1 MKTNKIPKILIV
13 DDEYTVLK
21 DLEISLSE
29 KHYALSTASSY
40 KEAIEFLN
48 LTFFDILIT
57 DLVLPQNSGIDLIK
71 FAVKKNKI
79 FGSILMTG
87 YSDEMALIEAAHL
100 GVKEILKK
108 PFSDTELFSAIEKIL
123 EKQALEEENKRLTE
137 KLKHENLILSQEL
150 SKKIK
155 ASLEIIG
162 ESPRLINALEKAR
175 IVAETQIN
183 CIIGGENGTGKELL
197 AKYIHQNGPRKEN
210 PFVEVNCAALSPT
223 LFEAEL
229 FGHKKGAFTNANESR
244 AGFFEVADGGILFL
258 DEITEIP
265 FELQA
270 KLLTAV
276 EYGLIR
282 RVGDTK
288 DIKVNVQVIAATNR
302 NINSLVDDG
311 KLRRDLY
318 HRLSEGLIV
327 LPPLRERGNDI
338 KILLDFYLA
347 KYEQEFNKKANEIP
361 KELWEKIINYNW
373 PGNVRQLT
381 NFIKKWV
388 LFGEDTIIENS
399 MDNIFVEEE
408 EKQGIE
414 RVLAFDFI
422 DGTFEELEKAKKL
435 LIYKI
440 LDKYNGN
447 KSQAARHLGLTYQGL
462 LKMLK
467 KFEENSES
475 QTAD

>member
-1 MKTNKIPKILIV
+1 MNKNSIPKILIV

-29 KHYALSTASSY
+29 KNYELFTAASY
-40 KEAIEFLN
+40 KEALGILSDN
-48 LTFFDILIT
+48 RLDILIT

-71 FAVKKNKI
+71 YAVENNKI
-79 FGSILMTG
+79 YGSILMTG
-87 YSDEMALIEAAHL
+87 YSDEKALIEAAHL

-137 KLKHENLILSQEL
+137 KLKQENIILSQEL

-155 ASLEIIG
+155 DSLEIIG
-162 ESPRLINALEKAR
+162 ESPRLINALEKAQ
-175 IVAETQIN
+175 IVAQSQIN

-197 AKYIHQNGPRKEN
+197 AKYIHQNGPRKDK

-229 FGHKKGAFTNANESR
+229 FGHKKGAFTNASESR

-270 KLLTAV
+270 KLLSAV

-302 NINSLVDDG
+302 DINSLVDDG

-347 KYEQEFNKKANEIP
+347 KYEQEFNKKAKEMP
-361 KELWEKIINYNW
+361 KDLWEKIINYKW

-388 LFGEDTIIENS
+388 LFGEDTIIEKS
-399 MDNIFVEEE
+399 LENIFVEEP

-414 RVLAFDFI
+414 RVLSFDFI

-467 KFEENSES
+467 KFEENSENK
-475 QTAD
+475 TTE